1 MRVWEV
7 DDLKAL
13 PGDIVREQD
22 FIIRLRHLQRQ
33 GTACAVINLSFGAL
47 PALYAETEKREAIIR
62 ALAPLMTE
70 AKAQLHVMSQGDVFI
85 ITPDQSAGR
94 TAVLTAIARVLAAHQ
109 LDDATILK
117 LQQSFSMPQD
127 YAAVRERANHYVEAA
142 RASAQIGAA
151 NPSPEQALHGDQVRG
166 PLTPWAL
173 DQIVKLFGTI
183 DVRRYVRSQ
192 TIYRFGAPGWTAA
205 GAEYFVSVEEL
216 RRERFPRLDIRTP
229 ERLFMELC
237 SELDHRLLNAFAE
250 QPSSLASGP
259 INLNIAV
266 ESVLGTAFA
275 KFTHAIPAP
284 QRAQM
289 TLEIN
294 RGELL
299 MNFEATLAAIATLK
313 REGYQVALDALHPAM
328 LPYLNCAAF
337 DVSFFKIR
345 CGKEMIE
352 QAQSPAVLQAL
363 RNLPR
368 DKVILYRCDSDA
380 ALEFGKII
388 GASLFQGWYIDD
400 LASGDKTA

>member
-1 MRVWEV
+1 MRIWEV

-22 FIIRLRHLQRQ
+22 FIMRLRHLQRQ
-33 GTACAVINLSFGAL
+33 ATPCTIINLAFGAVPVL
-47 PALYAETEKREAIIR
+47 QAETEKREAILR
-62 ALAPLMTE
+62 VLAPLMAD
-70 AKAQLHVMSQGDVFI
+70 AKAQLHVMSQGDAFI
-85 ITPDQSAGR
+85 ITTDQHGGR
-94 TAVLTAIARVLAAHQ
+94 TAVLTAVAKTLAEHG
-109 LDDATILK
+109 LDDADILK
-117 LQQSFSMPQD
+117 LQQSFQLPQD
-127 YAAVRERANHYVEAA
+127 YAAARERANHYVEAA

-151 NPSPEQALHGDQVRG
+151 NPSPELALHGEQVRG

-173 DQIVKLFGTI
+173 DQIIKLFATI

-192 TIYRFGAPGWTAA
+192 NIYQLMANNSWETA

-275 KFTHAIPAP
+275 KFTHALTPA
-284 QRAQM
+284 QRQLI
-289 TLEIN
+289 TFEIN
-294 RGELL
+294 RGEML
-299 MNFEATLAAIATLK
+299 MNFEATQAAIIALK
-313 REGYQVALDALHPAM
+313 REGYKVALDALHPGM

-337 DVSFFKIR
+337 DVAYLKVR
-345 CGKEMIE
+345 CGKDMIE
-352 QAQSPAVLQAL
+352 QAQDSVALQAL
-363 RNLPR
+363 RALPKE
-368 DKVILYRCDSDA
+368 KVILYRCDSDA

-400 LASGDKTA
+400 IVGSR